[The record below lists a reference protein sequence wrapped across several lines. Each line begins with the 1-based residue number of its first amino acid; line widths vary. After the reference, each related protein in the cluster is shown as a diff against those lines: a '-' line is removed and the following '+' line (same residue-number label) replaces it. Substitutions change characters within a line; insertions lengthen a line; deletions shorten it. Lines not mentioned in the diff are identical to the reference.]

1 MAGCKLTKD
10 KPEQMWAP
18 AKKEEEE
25 EEEEDDDF
33 VQETLFLKHVSRR
46 NRHVRTDGT
55 CNQAC

>member
-33 VQETLFLKHVSRR
+33 VQETLFLRQVSRR
-46 NRHVRTDGT
+46 NRHI
-55 CNQAC
+55 